1 MRRIKRQF
9 ESRIVIFLKS
19 CCKRLN
25 GTQDLLFLQKK
36 FCIVA
41 VSVPKVVEDVGLEPL
56 FLLPKQAC
64 YHYTTSSVWWSR
76 GDLHPCPKSLH
87 EQDLLTQYTVSQR
100 SPYGGS
106 YATVKHQPRAY
117 NGLHTSTTLF
127 LSTVTRKTAM
137 AGCFFDLRR
146 LPISSW
152 CVVLE
157 IQAALRPRPSPPA

>member
-1 MRRIKRQF
+1 M
-9 ESRIVIFLKS
+9 
-19 CCKRLN
+19 
-25 GTQDLLFLQKK
+25 
-36 FCIVA
+36 
-41 VSVPKVVEDVGLEPL
+41 VEDVGLEPL

-87 EQDLLTQYTVSQR
+87 EQDLLTQYTVSQC
-100 SPYGGS
+100 SPYGGN
-106 YATVKHQPRAY
+106 YATVKRQPRAY

-137 AGCFFDLRR
+137 AGCFFNLRR

-157 IQAALRPRPSPPA
+157 SSHQSGSSPLSHKSSKSGVDHYNRFSVVISFLGMPLGGHLPVSLALSKPRRI